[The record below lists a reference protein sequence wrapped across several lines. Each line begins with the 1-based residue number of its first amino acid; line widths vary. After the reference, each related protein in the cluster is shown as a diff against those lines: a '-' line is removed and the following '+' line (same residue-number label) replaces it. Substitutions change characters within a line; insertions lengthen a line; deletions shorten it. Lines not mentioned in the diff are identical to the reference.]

1 MVELGGYPSPGEKAV
16 ANFDED
22 SLTMAVEAVINC
34 TKKIDRK
41 KVDSLLFASTTP
53 PFAEK
58 QTASIAAAAADLG
71 EEIFTMDCGD
81 SLRAG
86 TSALKMAVDSIKAGS
101 AKNVVVAAAD
111 CRMSAPLSGHEQNF
125 GDGAGALLIG
135 EGKGVIASIE
145 GMYSLSTDYID
156 MWRYPGDKFVRSW
169 QDRFAY
175 LGPAGFQPTG
185 KKAMTNAMKKFG
197 VEPKDIAKVVFSG
210 PEGRGHGIMAKG
222 LGFSPEQVPD
232 PLFEVMGN
240 TGAAFPIMLLIDALD
255 KANPGDKILLAGFG
269 DGMDVFLLQVT
280 PEIEKARK
288 DLRGVRRYLK
298 SKRYIPSYLKYLRI
312 RHLFPVQKSRMSDII
327 PGLAQNWRE
336 RDSLIKLHGSKCK
349 KCGTVEYPIRRICPK
364 CHSKDEFDQVRLAD
378 MKTLLYAFST
388 DTNPAVPDMTE
399 STVVRCVVEF
409 DGGAR
414 IEGESEAC
422 LEELEVG
429 LPMEMVFRK
438 MERQGD
444 VPAYAWKSR
453 PVR

>member
-1 MVELGGYPSPGEKAV
+1 V

-22 SLTMAVEAVINC
+22 SLTMAVEAVINA
-34 TKKIDRK
+34 TKNVDRTKIDG
-41 KVDSLLFASTTP
+41 LYYASTTP
-53 PFAEK
+53 PFVEK
-58 QTASIAAAAADLG
+58 QTAAFAAVAADLG
-71 EEIFTMDCGD
+71 KDEEIFTVDCSD

-86 TSALKMAVDSIKAGS
+86 TSALKMAVDAIKAGS

-111 CRMSAPLSGHEQNF
+111 CRMAAPLSGHEQNL
-125 GDGAGALLIG
+125 GDGAAALLLG
-135 EGKGVIASIE
+135 EKNVIASIE
-145 GMYSLSTDYID
+145 GQYSLSTDFTD
-156 MWRYPGDKFVRSW
+156 FWKYPGDKFIRSW

-175 LGPAGFQPTG
+175 LGPEGFQPTG
-185 KKAMTNAMKKFG
+185 KKAIGNAMKKFG
-197 VEPKDIAKVVFSG
+197 VEPKDIAKVVFTG
-210 PEGRGHGIMAKG
+210 PEARGHGILGKG
-222 LGFSPEQVPD
+222 LGFSPEQVQD

-240 TGAAFPIMLLIDALD
+240 TGAAFPLMLLIDALD
-255 KANPGDKILLAGFG
+255 NANPGDLILLAGFG
-269 DGMDVFLLQVT
+269 DGMDVFLLKAT
-280 PEIEKARK
+280 PALVKARK

-298 SKRYIPSYLKYLRI
+298 SKRYIQSYLKYLRL
-312 RHLFPVQKSRMSDII
+312 RHLFPVQKSRMSDVI

-336 RDSLIKLHGSKCK
+336 RDSLTKLHGSKCK

-438 MERQGD
+438 FERQGD
-444 VPAYAWKSR
+444 VPAYA
-453 PVR
+453 